1 MRFED
6 KVGQLTKTDVV
17 LLELSRTL
25 DAYLQ
30 SVFPFQYE
38 NKTYRLVNNFVA
50 SHYMRCDVCGNHPI
64 IEVSIIRSSDG
75 QQLRVGNDCID
86 RITNRRVSEWFN
98 DYRRKRQN
106 VINNREYIDGLSS
119 ILKAYE
125 RNELPFQ
132 ISNGDVV
139 KLQEMFELLCNGLSP
154 TTKQEQLAECYLSR
168 KNNA

>member
-1 MRFED
+1 
-6 KVGQLTKTDVV
+6 LTKTDDI

-30 SVFPFQYE
+30 SFFLFQYE
-38 NKTYRLVNNFVA
+38 NKTYRLVNN
-50 SHYMRCDVCGNHPI
+50 YMRCDACGNHPI
-64 IEVSIIRSSDG
+64 IEVSIIQSSDG
-75 QQLRVGNDCID
+75 LQLRVGNDCID

-106 VINNREYIDGLSS
+106 VINNREYINGLSS

-132 ISNGDVV
+132 TSNGDVV
-139 KLQEMFELLCNGLSP
+139 KLREMFELLCNGLNP
-154 TTKQEQLAECYLSR
+154 TRKQEQIAECYLSR
-168 KNNA
+168 KTNI

>member
-1 MRFED
+1 LAR
-6 KVGQLTKTDVV
+6 TDDI

-38 NKTYRLVNNFVA
+38 NRTYRLVNNFVA
-50 SHYMRCDVCGNHPI
+50 AHYMRCDVCGNHPI
-64 IEVSIIRSSDG
+64 IEVSIIQSSDS

-86 RITNRRVSEWFN
+86 RITNRRVSEWVN

-106 VINNREYIDGLSS
+106 VINNREYIDGLAS

-125 RNELPFQ
+125 RNELSFQ

-139 KLQEMFELLCNGLSP
+139 KLREMFELLCNGLSP
-154 TTKQEQLAECYLSR
+154 TTKQEQLADCYLSQ
-168 KNNA
+168 KNQHLKRIPPA